1 MNIQNKTRYIM
12 STVFEVPVEQIN
24 EDTSPDNMEDWDSI
38 RHMNLVVALE
48 EEFNVEFN
56 DIEIIE
62 MLNMALIVEIIKN
75 KKIIN

>member
-1 MNIQNKTRYIM
+1 M